1 DVRTNFE
8 EIMKKAKVYA
18 PRARIQGVLI
28 QEEVP
33 SGVEVIVGLQ
43 KDPVLGSQIL
53 FGLGGIFVEVLQ
65 DAVLRPLPLRR
76 QEARAML
83 NEIKGAAMLNGVRG
97 YPPVDKEALVDILMG
112 VSQLAGEA
120 EDQILSLDLNPVA
133 VLPQGQG
140 AKVLDGV
147 LVKSPGYGYEGGF

>member
-1 DVRTNFE
+1 
-8 EIMKKAKVYA
+8 
-18 PRARIQGVLI
+18 
-28 QEEVP
+28 
-33 SGVEVIVGLQ
+33 
-43 KDPVLGSQIL
+43 
-53 FGLGGIFVEVLQ
+53 
-65 DAVLRPLPLRR
+65 
-76 QEARAML
+76 ML

-147 LVKSPGYGYEGGF
+147 LVKLRQ